1 MKIAI
6 PIFGNRVSP
15 RFDFSPEMW
24 IIEVEKGVVLREA
37 KFSTVN
43 LNSLQRLD
51 QITSNGVDKVICGGI
66 DDFSRNQLGRKGIA
80 VVQDIIGD
88 ADIVFDLFMKGR
100 LRTGL
105 CYERKRRKDSC
116 AWKRESGGIG
126 KGV

>member
-24 IIEVEKGVVLREA
+24 IIEVEKGGVLREA

-43 LNSLQRLD
+43 LNPLQRLD

-66 DDFSRNQLGRKGIA
+66 DDFSRNQLRRKGIA
-80 VVQDIIGD
+80 LVQDVIGD

-100 LRTGL
+100 LRPGL
-105 CYERKRRKDSC
+105 CCERKRRKDFC
-116 AWKRESGGIG
+116 ARKTGSGG
-126 KGV
+126 